1 MFRFTVIRKV
11 EHAMKKLKRYI
22 VFGRHALDRFPIKL
36 IAVLSV
42 KLYLLMTKLAF
53 RQAIELAK
61 RDMERSG
68 GKMSWFT
75 PDESALV
82 DVLASLIVPSD
93 DVSPGAQDADV
104 VNTLER
110 IVANSLQRKEMYSRG
125 LYSFDEWAQWK
136 YGAAFVNL
144 AHESQLTLMKKI
156 EGEYQNLYKEVS
168 VGSKLKRKFR
178 VLNYV
183 RKGLFPAVV
192 LFPTLRSDVLRAF
205 YTSQGS
211 WVWLGYDGAPMPEG
225 YPDLLERR
233 PITDDSETPAFDS
246 SPQRLDRTRRILV
259 CLKQVPSKDSQY
271 TIDSSG
277 YGVNEED
284 LTYEINESDLY
295 AFEEALRLKRKV
307 GGEVTVL
314 SLGENRVLKS
324 IKEGLARGADRAIHV
339 DDAGF
344 HNVDPF
350 ETAKTIAAA
359 IRNET
364 FDLVLTGVESGDL
377 AYGQTGVLLA
387 QLLGWPYVTI
397 VVDVEIGEHWMK
409 AIVKRE
415 LESNTFERV
424 EVPLPA
430 VLTIQTSTNA
440 LGYLKLEGIL
450 QARKKEI
457 LTLPAKELRL
467 ESGDLGKQT
476 SRIDHGKLYLPEK
489 KKNTVMF
496 KGTADVVAKALIEK
510 LKHDAKV
517 L

>member
-1 MFRFTVIRKV
+1 M
-11 EHAMKKLKRYI
+11 MKLKRYI

-36 IAVLSV
+36 IEVLSV
-42 KLYLLMTKLAF
+42 ILQSFMTKLAF
-53 RQAIELAK
+53 RQSRELAK

-68 GKMSWFT
+68 WKMSWFT

-82 DVLASLIVPSD
+82 DILASLIVPSD

-110 IVANSLQRKEMYSRG
+110 IVANSPRRKELYSRG

-136 YGAAFVNL
+136 YGAAFINL
-144 AHESQLTLMKKI
+144 SHELQLTLMKRI
-156 EGEYQNLYKEVS
+156 EGECQNLYKEVS
-168 VGSKLKRKFR
+168 LESKLKRKFR

-183 RKGLFPAVV
+183 RRGLFPAVM
-192 LFPTLRSDVLRAF
+192 LFPTLVNDVLRAF
-205 YTSQGS
+205 YTSEVS
-211 WVWLGYDGAPMPEG
+211 WVWLGYDGPPMPEG
-225 YPDLLERR
+225 YPNLLERR
-233 PITDDSETPAFDS
+233 PITDDSETAAFDS
-246 SPQRLDRTRRILV
+246 MPEQLKQRRRILI

-271 TIDSSG
+271 TIDNSG
-277 YGVNEED
+277 YGINEED

-295 AFEEALRLKRKV
+295 ALEEALRLKRKI

-339 DDAGF
+339 DNSGF
-344 HNVDPF
+344 QNVDPF
-350 ETAKTIAAA
+350 VTAKTIAAA

-364 FDLVLTGVESGDL
+364 FDLVLTGVETGDL

-397 VVDVEIGEHWMK
+397 VVDVAIGEDWK
-409 AIVKRE
+409 NAIVKRE

-440 LGYLKLEGIL
+440 LGYLNLKGIL
-450 QARKKEI
+450 QAREKKI
-457 LTLPAKELRL
+457 LTLSIKELGL
-467 ESGDLGKQT
+467 KSSDLGRQE
-476 SRIDHGKLYLPEK
+476 SPIDHGKLYLPEK

-496 KGTADVVAKALIEK
+496 KGSAEVVAKTLVEK
-510 LKHDAKV
+510 LKQDAKV